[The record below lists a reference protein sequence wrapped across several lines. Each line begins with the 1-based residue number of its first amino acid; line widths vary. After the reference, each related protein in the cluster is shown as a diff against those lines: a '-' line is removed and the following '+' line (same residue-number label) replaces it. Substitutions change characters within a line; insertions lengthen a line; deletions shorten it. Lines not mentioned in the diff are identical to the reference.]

1 MDKRKYKIL
10 YINDSFL
17 NNSGCSVI
25 AKNTYELFKKK
36 GYITAV
42 FTSKNWFSH
51 DEKSYEYSKYF
62 SERFDTISKYLVNL
76 FKYYYNWTAAKNL
89 SKLIEEFNPDIVHCH
104 SLRNSSLTYSILSP
118 IKKRKIPVL
127 MTLHDVYLICPSL
140 TLMIGNK
147 RFCKNYSCKNFN
159 KFHCFFNKCASNYE
173 QSLRIS
179 LMSFINKLTG
189 FDKYITKFI
198 TPSNALKELMLKH
211 NNDIYKNNIVT
222 INNFLSNEE
231 LKTIPNYSNKG
242 YFLYIGRLSKEKGL
256 NYLLEALKDLP
267 KEIKLKIVGTGEEE
281 KNLKQYAKENNLN
294 NVEFIGFKNREEI
307 KEYYQSCIAT
317 ILPCNWFEIFGM
329 TNIESFING
338 KPVIASN
345 IGGIPEIVEHNVNGL
360 LFEPANVEQ
369 LKEHILT
376 YWNNSELVVK
386 HGKNGY
392 QKAITKYSEENYYKQ
407 LLSVYEELIDTK

>member
-1 MDKRKYKIL
+1 MKIL
-10 YINDSFL
+10 IINQFFNMQAGTEVISTGTFEILKKQGHDVYYYAFDKKPYYI
-17 NNSGCSVI
+17 
-25 AKNTYELFKKK
+25 KN
-36 GYITAV
+36 
-42 FTSKNWFSH
+42 
-51 DEKSYEYSKYF
+51 YEYSKYF
-62 SERFDTISKYLVNL
+62 PKNNMSTLGYLKNPL
-76 FKYYYNWTAAKNL
+76 KYYWNYEAANNL
-89 SKLIEEFNPDIVHCH
+89 EKYIDEIKPEIIHIH
-104 SLRNSSLTYSILSP
+104 SLMSPSILKICKRKNIPTVMTLHMLPSQCPATKFLHKNKEYCKEFKCKNGNYWHCILNKCGNGSLERSIRKSILSYIYNKTNAYSD
-118 IKKRKIPVL
+118 IK
-127 MTLHDVYLICPSL
+127 YFIC
-140 TLMIGNK
+140 
-147 RFCKNYSCKNFN
+147 
-159 KFHCFFNKCASNYE
+159 
-173 QSLRIS
+173 
-179 LMSFINKLTG
+179 
-189 FDKYITKFI
+189 
-198 TPSNALKELMLKH
+198 PSNALRDCVRLSNITK
-211 NNDIYKNNIVT
+211 DKNKIIT
-222 INNFLSNEE
+222 INNFLTNEE
-231 LKTIPNYSNKG
+231 LKTTPNYSNKG

-392 QKAITKYSEENYYKQ
+392 QKAITKYSEDNYYKQ
-407 LLSVYEELIDTK
+407 LIRYYNKTCLKEVTL